1 MPPDQYTHY
10 KCQPDRRLFW
20 SDHGSPP
27 KLESSN
33 LLGEYRRVLVWQ
45 GLFKPTAVSADHT
58 TNQLYWVD
66 EVKGTVES
74 INKDGTGRRI
84 VIFIEQSSLTGL
96 QVFQVT

>member
-1 MPPDQYTHY
+1 M
-10 KCQPDRRLFW
+10 
-20 SDHGSPP
+20 
-27 KLESSN
+27 
-33 LLGEYRRVLVWQ
+33 LVWQ